1 MKSKEK
7 KQIQLE
13 YAKKNIDFYFEL
25 LHSRF
30 KPDFDKHYIKEIKT
44 ISSSFN
50 LRLTREQ
57 KLNFCKNCNIYW
69 NSQTRII
76 RLNSNKKTK
85 EYICKN
91 CNFKRSF
98 IYSASSSSSKTSSS
112 SSSSSSKL

>member
-13 YAKKNIDFYFEL
+13 YAKKNINFFFKL
-25 LHSRF
+25 LDSRF
-30 KPDFDKHYIKEIKT
+30 RPDFDKYYIKEIKN

-50 LRLTREQ
+50 IRLSREQ
-57 KLNFCKNCNIYW
+57 KLKFCKNCNIYW
-69 NSQTRII
+69 NTQTRII

-91 CNFKRSF
+91 CNFKRNF
-98 IYSASSSSSKTSSS
+98 IYSSSSSSSKTSSS
-112 SSSSSSKL
+112 SSSPSSK